1 MAENKTIETKAEL
14 LERLEALKAEN
25 ETLTAELQA
34 FRAVATAAV
43 IEAPNG
49 LNIRTGPSKAFDV
62 IVTLPTGTT
71 VNVLELPNKVEVP
84 GWVLITLGDYNGW
97 CMEEFL
103 KDAE

>member
-1 MAENKTIETKAEL
+1 MAENKTTETKAEL
-14 LERLEALKAEN
+14 LEQLEALKAEN
-25 ETLTAELQA
+25 KALTAELQA
-34 FRAVATAAV
+34 FRVVAAAAV

-71 VNVLELPNKVEVP
+71 VNVLELPNKAEVP
-84 GWVLITLGDYNGW
+84 GWVLVTLGDYTGW

>member
-1 MAENKTIETKAEL
+1 MAENKTTETKAEL
-14 LERLEALKAEN
+14 LEQMEALKAEN
-25 ETLTAELQA
+25 ETLKASLQE
-34 FRAVATAAV
+34 FRTVAATAV

-62 IVTLPTGTT
+62 IVTLPTDTT
-71 VNVLELPNKVEVP
+71 VNVLELPNKAEVP
-84 GWVLITLGDYNGW
+84 GWVLVTLGDYTGW